1 MKLTRDVLVASRYQ
15 LVECLGAGAMGEVWR
30 AQDTRFESR
39 TVAVK
44 FLRED
49 ETLKEDALNRDR
61 LVIRLEQQAARGSL
75 TVQSAL
81 EAIAAALGA
90 SNREGLRAK
99 AEATLGSSVAFK
111 PADVVTVFD
120 ELVNDP
126 TFNDNARM
134 RAKLRRLFRD
144 EANAVAMVI
153 PADGPSLG
161 IPPEGTWMWTP
172 FCLKRTS

>member
-1 MKLTRDVLVASRYQ
+1 MKLTKDVVVASRYQ

-75 TVQSAL
+75 TFQSAL

-90 SNREGLRAK
+90 SNLDGLRA
-99 AEATLGSSVAFK
+99 
-111 PADVVTVFD
+111 
-120 ELVNDP
+120 
-126 TFNDNARM
+126 
-134 RAKLRRLFRD
+134 
-144 EANAVAMVI
+144 
-153 PADGPSLG
+153 
-161 IPPEGTWMWTP
+161 
-172 FCLKRTS
+172 

>member
-1 MKLTRDVLVASRYQ
+1 MELSRDVLVASRYQ

-81 EAIAAALGA
+81 AAIAAALGA
-90 SNREGLRAK
+90 GNLEGLRAK
-99 AEATLGSSVAFK
+99 AEATLGSSGAFK
-111 PADVVTVFD
+111 PADVITVFGRR
-120 ELVNDP
+120 
-126 TFNDNARM
+126 TMARM
-134 RAKLRRLFRD
+134 RFQVRKGRARRVYAELTEKVRVAQ
-144 EANAVAMVI
+144 EAIRAAQPPPPAAAPEIPLPPPPPVA
-153 PADGPSLG
+153 
-161 IPPEGTWMWTP
+161 
-172 FCLKRTS
+172 